1 MSMKTLPCI
10 VLGLFLLSPAA
21 QSGEAR
27 YETVT
32 GTNVITI
39 ADYESAELISVLNTN
54 SSSGAASL
62 YPTSIRANK
71 NGYSFILRAS
81 AARFVNGNNDMV
93 AVSSVGDVVRGPATF
108 QLTSVSALSA
118 HGFTLKITPV
128 AFPPD
133 QTLIVPPGTNQV
145 HISME
150 SSTNLVNW
158 ATATNGIYGSP
169 NEARFF
175 RLKMTNLQP

>member
-1 MSMKTLPCI
+1 MKSLSCL
-10 VLGLFLLSPAA
+10 VVGFFLLLPLTHA
-21 QSGEAR
+21 GEAR
-27 YETVT
+27 YETIT
-32 GTNVITI
+32 GTNSITI

-54 SSSGAASL
+54 LGSGEASL
-62 YPTSIRANK
+62 STTSIRANK

-81 AARFVNGNNDMV
+81 ASRFVNGNNDAV

-108 QLTSVSALSA
+108 QLSSVSTYSA

-128 AFPPD
+128 SFPPN

-145 HISME
+145 QISME

-158 ATATNGIYGSP
+158 ITATNGVYGSP

-175 RLKMTNLQP
+175 RLKMTSLQP

>member
-1 MSMKTLPCI
+1 MSL
-10 VLGLFLLSPAA
+10 LFLAIRGLA
-21 QSGEAR
+21 QDAR

-32 GTNVITI
+32 GTNSISI

-54 SSSGAASL
+54 SDSGQASL

-71 NGYSFILRAS
+71 SGYSFILRAS

-93 AVSSVGDVVRGPATF
+93 AVSSVGDVLRGPATF
-108 QLTSVSALSA
+108 QLNGISAFSA

-128 AFPPD
+128 SFPPN
-133 QTLIVPPGTNQV
+133 QTLIVPPSTNQV
-145 HISME
+145 QVSME

-158 ATATNGIYGSP
+158 ATATNGVYGSP
-169 NEARFF
+169 DEARFF